1 MKKLYELYNR
11 DGFNKSY
18 YTVRNG
24 RDMMA
29 LKNEK
34 EQENKKKQ
42 RRNEQL
48 FYEIQR
54 DYIETEAKEP
64 ISGFLTLYP
73 GQPAFLSAESG
84 KYSVTAEAGMVEPAK
99 KQPLTEE
106 RVKTQLEK
114 TGETP
119 FYFKE
124 LDVCMD
130 DNCFVP
136 MQTLN
141 ELRRGVSDQLV
152 KEMTEPYRRKAAEK
166 PEQEAKASGKPD
178 QENRA
183 EKKMELTASAE
194 TRAQWNALLEIPE
207 ITTIY
212 AGMGCFKR
220 EIFEEQAEK
229 ASCRRKNWETGLS
242 DAAAR
247 CA

>member
-1 MKKLYELYNR
+1 
-11 DGFNKSY
+11 
-18 YTVRNG
+18 
-24 RDMMA
+24 
-29 LKNEK
+29 
-34 EQENKKKQ
+34 
-42 RRNEQL
+42 
-48 FYEIQR
+48 
-54 DYIETEAKEP
+54 
-64 ISGFLTLYP
+64 
-73 GQPAFLSAESG
+73 
-84 KYSVTAEAGMVEPAK
+84 MVEPAK

-229 ASCRRKNWETGLS
+229 GILQAKELGKQVYLMLPHVVREGDLKEYRDTFRCLKEIGLGGF
-242 DAAAR
+242 
-247 CA
+247 

>member
-1 MKKLYELYNR
+1 
-11 DGFNKSY
+11 
-18 YTVRNG
+18 
-24 RDMMA
+24 
-29 LKNEK
+29 
-34 EQENKKKQ
+34 
-42 RRNEQL
+42 
-48 FYEIQR
+48 
-54 DYIETEAKEP
+54 
-64 ISGFLTLYP
+64 
-73 GQPAFLSAESG
+73 
-84 KYSVTAEAGMVEPAK
+84 MVEPAK

-229 ASCRRKNWETGLS
+229 ASCRRKNWEN
-242 DAAAR
+242 R
-247 CA
+247 FI